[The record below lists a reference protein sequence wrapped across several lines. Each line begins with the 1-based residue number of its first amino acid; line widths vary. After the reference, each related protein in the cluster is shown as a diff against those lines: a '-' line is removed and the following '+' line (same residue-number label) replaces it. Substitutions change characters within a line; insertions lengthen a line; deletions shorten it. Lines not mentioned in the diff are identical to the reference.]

1 MTHCLTTTT
10 RLQRGEALHIP
21 LDRLTTLEVDS
32 GRVVVREPLHWLG
45 ETMLSRGVTLTHG
58 EFHRLERG
66 GWVELEAC
74 GGGAVIRSHRPAP
87 AAFAVWL
94 ALRRRVMA
102 YAARLSRVASP
113 LKP

>member
-1 MTHCLTTTT
+1 MTHFLATTT

-45 ETMLSRGVTLTHG
+45 ETTLSPSVTLSHG

-66 GWVELEAC
+66 GWVALEA
-74 GGGAVIRSHRPAP
+74 GGEGAVIRSHQPAP
-87 AAFAVWL
+87 AAFVVWQ

-102 YAARLSRVASP
+102 YAARLSRVNVH
-113 LKP
+113 